1 MGSGSFRS
9 ILCPVDFSEHSI
21 EALRFAIGL
30 AGRDQARLTILTVNE
45 PLLVEA
51 ASADYGATY
60 LEREAERELLRLVE
74 EMHEAC
80 RLREDILRNRIR
92 VSGDFRSGQ

>member
-30 AGRDQARLTILTVNE
+30 AGRDQAHLTVLTVNE
-45 PLLVEA
+45 PL
-51 ASADYGATY
+51 T
-60 LEREAERELLRLVE
+60 R
-74 EMHEAC
+74 
-80 RLREDILRNRIR
+80 
-92 VSGDFRSGQ
+92 